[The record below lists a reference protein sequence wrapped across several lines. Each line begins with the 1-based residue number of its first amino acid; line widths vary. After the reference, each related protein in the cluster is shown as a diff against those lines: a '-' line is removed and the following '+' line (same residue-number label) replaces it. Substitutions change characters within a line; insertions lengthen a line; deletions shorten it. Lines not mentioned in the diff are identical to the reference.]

1 MESRKWK
8 DINELWLERYLEKAG
23 LMPLWAD
30 DPEGAE
36 IYEGHPFGWQ
46 ASWVLSDAEWSRLR
60 SAWELH
66 VRPGS
71 SKAAKSREEQNA
83 ADKLRDARHRIE
95 KLTEQNKAITIELE
109 TLRLQ
114 R

>member
-1 MESRKWK
+1 MASRKWK
-8 DINELWLERYLEKAG
+8 DINELWLERYLENAG

-30 DPEGAE
+30 DAEGAE
-36 IYEGHPFGWQ
+36 LYEGHPFGWQ

-66 VRPGS
+66 ARPGS
-71 SKAAKSREEQNA
+71 SKTVKSQEEQDA
-83 ADKLRDARHRIE
+83 ADKLRDACRRIE
-95 KLTEQNKAITIELE
+95 KLSEQNTAMTIELE

-114 R
+114 S

>member
-1 MESRKWK
+1 MASRKWK
-8 DINELWLERYLEKAG
+8 DINELWLEQYLEKAG

-36 IYEGHPFGWQ
+36 IYEDHPFGWQ
-46 ASWVLSDAEWSRLR
+46 ASWVLSDAQWARLR
-60 SAWELH
+60 NAWEHYVHQGATAAIESPKERSAGDELH
-66 VRPGS
+66 EACR
-71 SKAAKSREEQNA
+71 
-83 ADKLRDARHRIE
+83 RIE
-95 KLTEQNKAITIELE
+95 KLTEQNKAMANELE